1 MIDTIV
7 FDMGQVLI
15 RWTGEL
21 LLEKYGLND
30 EDKGLLLRELFG
42 DVEWVMLDHGTI
54 SFEEAAEA
62 VCRRV
67 PEHLHGV
74 VREVVTGWWHQPMR
88 PIPGMADLV
97 RELKGSGYGI
107 YLLSNA
113 NLALRSYF
121 PRIPGSECFDGLMV
135 SAEEKLLKPNPEIFR
150 ALLERFGLESERCFF
165 VDDSPANVEG
175 AMSVGLSGCVFKG
188 DTQALR
194 RKLRSAG
201 IRCAE

>member
-1 MIDTIV
+1 MIKNIV
-7 FDMGQVLI
+7 FDMGNILFTWSPSENIRRLGYTGQDAEVLETEVFLTPEWCSMDRGTLKPAQVARIL
-15 RWTGEL
+15 
-21 LLEKYGLND
+21 
-30 EDKGLLLRELFG
+30 
-42 DVEWVMLDHGTI
+42 
-54 SFEEAAEA
+54 AQ
-62 VCRRV
+62 RV
-67 PEHLHGV
+67 PEHLQAAVEPLICH
-74 VREVVTGWWHQPMR
+74 WWEGDLMPT
-88 PIPGMADLV
+88 PGIGDLIQ
-97 RELKGSGYGI
+97 ELKAGGYGI

-150 ALLERFGLESERCFF
+150 TLLERFGLEAERCFF